1 MRVVV
6 LAVVGAMA
14 KDSTHT
20 QQDSTPNKDRTLDHT
35 PHRTPHRIP
44 HSTPNRGST
53 RKGSTQDS
61 NNIQYRAAD
70 TAADTATDM
79 DTVKNITKVEK
90 GEKVKKSVMKR
101 RKRSIRT
108 RSKINVSHHHNQDH
122 LSSPIII
129 VD

>member
-6 LAVVGAMA
+6 PAGVGAMA

-20 QQDSTPNKDRTLDHT
+20 QQDSTPNKHRTLHHT
-35 PHRTPHRIP
+35 PHRTPHR
-44 HSTPNRGST
+44 TPNRYST

-70 TAADTATDM
+70 TATDM

-90 GEKVKKSVMKR
+90 REKVKKSVMKR

>member
-6 LAVVGAMA
+6 LAGVGAMA

-20 QQDSTPNKDRTLDHT
+20 QQDSTPNKDRTLHHT
-35 PHRTPHRIP
+35 PHRTPHRT
-44 HSTPNRGST
+44 HRTPNRGST
-53 RKGSTQDS
+53 QGS
-61 NNIQYRAAD
+61 NIQYRAAD
-70 TAADTATDM
+70 TAADTAADM

-90 GEKVKKSVMKR
+90 REKVKKSVMKR

>member
-6 LAVVGAMA
+6 PAGVGAMA

-20 QQDSTPNKDRTLDHT
+20 QQDSTPNKDRTLHHT
-35 PHRTPHRIP
+35 PHRTPHR
-44 HSTPNRGST
+44 TPNRHHT
-53 RKGSTQDS
+53 RNRGSTQDS
-61 NNIQYRAAD
+61 NHIQYM
-70 TAADTATDM
+70 AADTATADM

-90 GEKVKKSVMKR
+90 REKVKKSVMKR
-101 RKRSIRT
+101 RKKSIRT

-122 LSSPIII
+122 LSSWIII

>member
-1 MRVVV
+1 MRVEVP
-6 LAVVGAMA
+6 AGVGAMA

-20 QQDSTPNKDRTLDHT
+20 QQDSTPNKDRTLHHT
-35 PHRTPHRIP
+35 PHRTPHPP
-44 HSTPNRGST
+44 HRTPNRGST
-53 RKGSTQDS
+53 QD
-61 NNIQYRAAD
+61 NNIQYMAAD
-70 TAADTATDM
+70 TAMADM

-90 GEKVKKSVMKR
+90 REKVKKSVMKR

>member
-6 LAVVGAMA
+6 LAGVGAMA

-20 QQDSTPNKDRTLDHT
+20 QQDSTPNKDRTLHHT
-35 PHRTPHRIP
+35 PHRTPHR
-44 HSTPNRGST
+44 TPNRGST
-53 RKGSTQDS
+53 QDS
-61 NNIQYRAAD
+61 NIQYRAAD

-90 GEKVKKSVMKR
+90 REKVKKSVMKR

>member
-6 LAVVGAMA
+6 LAGVGAMA

-35 PHRTPHRIP
+35 PHRTPHRTP
-44 HSTPNRGST
+44 HSTPNRGNT

-70 TAADTATDM
+70 TATDM

-90 GEKVKKSVMKR
+90 REKVKKSVMKR